1 MQGFGTEKNNIL
13 INFTL
18 RVIPLF
24 TLFIIWNGEFGIKPY
39 AGERYLNSNKFTCI
53 LGFLIIF
60 GLPFLKTNLNF
71 KYISNALGNLIFW
84 IPPFYAAIGTEPNM
98 FYLTGGYWVSIIIV
112 FVCFILQSVMIYK
125 EKSIEK

>member
-24 TLFIIWNGEFGIKPY
+24 TLLATWRNDGTKLVIGDI
-39 AGERYLNSNKFTCI
+39 YLGSNKI
-53 LGFLIIF
+53 AAVLGFLIIF
-60 GLPFLKTNLNF
+60 GIAFLKINSNF
-71 KYISNALGNLIFW
+71 KLIANALGNLIFW

-125 EKSIEK
+125 EKPIEK